1 MDKFE
6 EYIVDTQE
14 NRKLSTGF
22 KRLDAM
28 LRYGLHK
35 GSYFVDATP
44 QYLKNG
50 FMQQI
55 ADRAAES
62 GVDVLYISTELTRY
76 DLMVDTISRL
86 SYESTRPIK
95 REKKNRSKDRLF
107 IIDA

>member
-14 NRKLSTGF
+14 TVSYTGF

-35 GSYFVDATP
+35 GSYFVDSMP

-62 GVDVLYISTELTRY
+62 GVDVIYISTELSRY
-76 DLMVDTISRL
+76 DLDGRYRFTFKL
-86 SYESTRPIK
+86 
-95 REKKNRSKDRLF
+95 
-107 IIDA
+107 

>member
-1 MDKFE
+1 MCIRD
-6 EYIVDTQE
+6 
-14 NRKLSTGF
+14 S
-22 KRLDAM
+22 
-28 LRYGLHK
+28 HK

-76 DLMVDTISRL
+76 DLSLIHIFFPL
-86 SYESTRPIK
+86 
-95 REKKNRSKDRLF
+95 
-107 IIDA
+107 